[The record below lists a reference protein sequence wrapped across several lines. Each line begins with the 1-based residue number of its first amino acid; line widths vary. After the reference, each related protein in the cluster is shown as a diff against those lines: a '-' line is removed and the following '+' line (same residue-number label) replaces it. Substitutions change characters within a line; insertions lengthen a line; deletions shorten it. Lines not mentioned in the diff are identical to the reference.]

1 MSKGTP
7 VIDRC
12 LPALPTKASGQLRT
26 AIFTVRQWRPRSIS
40 SPEET
45 FSPRFIDGRDR
56 SIALDQFRRFVGH
69 SASLEKLPANV
80 HFRMS
85 SVRRL

>member
-1 MSKGTP
+1 LRFPTTEEAPFWISRFF
-7 VIDRC
+7 RC
-12 LPALPTKASGQLRT
+12 P
-26 AIFTVRQWRPRSIS
+26 
-40 SPEET
+40 
-45 FSPRFIDGRDR
+45 DR